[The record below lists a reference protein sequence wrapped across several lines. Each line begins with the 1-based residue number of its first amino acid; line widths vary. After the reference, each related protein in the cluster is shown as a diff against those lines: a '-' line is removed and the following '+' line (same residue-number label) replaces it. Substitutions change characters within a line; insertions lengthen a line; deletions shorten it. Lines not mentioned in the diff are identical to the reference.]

1 MTIELLPADQER
13 AKIFKALSEVKR
25 IEIIRYLYQSKT
37 VHSCGDIETSLNMSK
52 SNRSYHLKI
61 LQEVNLINMER
72 QGQFRLISVNEQ
84 LFCEYLPGLSRQPI
98 ILLRVTTFTVRL
110 WR

>member
-25 IEIIRYLYQSKT
+25 IEIIRYLYQSET

>member
-13 AKIFKALSEVKR
+13 AKIFKALSEVKQ

-37 VHSCGDIETSLNMSK
+37 VHSIETSLNMSK

-61 LQEVNLINMER
+61 LQEVNLINVER
-72 QGQFRLISVNEQ
+72 QGQFKLISINEQ
-84 LFCEYLPGLSRQPI
+84 PFHEYLPGFLDS
-98 ILLRVTTFTVRL
+98 L
-110 WR
+110 

>member
-1 MTIELLPADQER
+1 MTIELLQKDQER

-25 IEIIRYLYQSKT
+25 IEIIRYLYQSKS

-61 LQEVNLINMER
+61 LQEVNLINVER
-72 QGQFRLISVNEQ
+72 QGQFKIISINEQ
-84 LFCEYLPGLSRQPI
+84 PFHEFLPGFLES
-98 ILLRVTTFTVRL
+98 L
-110 WR
+110 